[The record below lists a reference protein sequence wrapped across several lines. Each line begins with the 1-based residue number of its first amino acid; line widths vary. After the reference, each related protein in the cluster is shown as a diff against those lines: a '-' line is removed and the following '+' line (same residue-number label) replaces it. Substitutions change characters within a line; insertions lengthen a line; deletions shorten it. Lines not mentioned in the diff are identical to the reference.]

1 MKARPFLKSERL
13 WLGLMLIALAAVAVA
28 VWVVLALRVLEPSP
42 LTWDTIS
49 PPIVTPT
56 TLTISAE
63 TVRHDEGCTNGPQID
78 IRSREELTRLP
89 VPTRIIKGRLSTYQ
103 TVLVQPLDPGFYS
116 IRLREIV
123 TCGADRHDIPS
134 PWIAFRVPTISPTR

>member
-1 MKARPFLKSERL
+1 MSFRPFLKSERL
-13 WLGLMLIALAAVAVA
+13 WLGLMLIALAAVAMA
-28 VWVVLALRVLEPSP
+28 VWVVLALRVLEPKP

-56 TLTISAE
+56 NLTISAE

-78 IRSREELTRLP
+78 IRHRDELTRLP

-123 TCGADRHDIPS
+123 TCGGDRHDIPS
-134 PWIAFRVPTISPTR
+134 PWIAFSVPAISPTR